1 MPELPEVET
10 VRRGL
15 EKLIREGA
23 IVSVVDLR
31 TKKIRFDVPRDFKKK
46 LLNAVFRKVTRRA
59 KYLLFDFGEITLVS
73 HLGMTGSWRSIATV
87 DREADQRKHD
97 HLYIEFSNG
106 LRLAFNDP
114 RRFGIIDLEK
124 DISKSRWLKHLGPE
138 PFDPVFAAELFKS
151 KARAKTST
159 IKTFL
164 MDQKNVVGVGNIYAS
179 EALFLAGVRP
189 QRRAGKVTMHEWER
203 LIGSIRNVLNRA
215 IEAGG
220 TTLQDHRQVSGE
232 TGGFQNRLKVYD
244 RKGEACVNCKSPI
257 KQTVIGGRAT
267 YWCPKCQK

>member
-15 EKLIREGA
+15 EKLIPEGA
-23 IVSVVDLR
+23 VISLVDLR
-31 TKKIRFDVPRDFKKK
+31 TRKIRFDVPRDFKKK

-59 KYLLFDFGEITLVS
+59 KYLLFDFGDITLVS
-73 HLGMTGSWRSIATV
+73 HLGMTGSWRSVATI
-87 DREADQRKHD
+87 DRDADQRKHD
-97 HLYIEFSNG
+97 HLYIEFENG

-124 DISKSRWLKHLGPE
+124 DVSKSRWLKHLGPE
-138 PFDPVFAAELFKS
+138 PFDPSFAAELFKS
-151 KARAKTST
+151 KARGRSSS

-179 EALFLAGVRP
+179 EALYFAGVKP
-189 QRRAGKVTMHEWER
+189 QRRAGKVTLAEWTK
-203 LIGSIRNVLNRA
+203 LIASIQDVLNRA

-220 TTLQDHRQVSGE
+220 TTLQDHRLVSGE
-232 TGGFQNRLKVYD
+232 TGDFQNRLSVYD
-244 RKGEACVNCKSPI
+244 GEGEPCMKCKTAI
-257 KQTVIGGRAT
+257 KHAVIGGRAT